1 MDLDFSAVIANL
13 QAVGKFSP
21 EAKKIPTLKRMTAL
35 ETFERLLTEH
45 HDPMSHHYDHS
56 LGSENF
62 DLEWDEAEYA
72 ISILK
77 KVISEDKTL
86 PLGTVVV
93 FGSFSSPLLRFCETV
108 LSALSTGNTVILH
121 HYGDHQTYEALRDLA
136 YQAGFP
142 EDSLKVLPV
151 KDEDLLEVIYTHP
164 SVRAV
169 HLEGPLVET
178 ARLKKYLREENKIYK
193 TNFGSRN
200 PLIFLYDAPTDDL
213 EDLLKQSLNYT
224 YRSEMR
230 WNRWFVQEKN
240 YSTFRDLVQSRLPKV
255 VMENPSFAS
264 PYFSAHYDEQ
274 FRALKKES
282 PQWSKLPSAGL
293 ETTFHLDFNN
303 CSPWQQKE
311 MIGPTLTLTRFKN
324 SAEAVKFANTTYY
337 ADSAS
342 VFSASDE
349 KSQELADQLIMPNIS
364 INSSYHR
371 DFTNPHITLFETGNG
386 NRQTDFEFFNFKA

>member
-1 MDLDFSAVIANL
+1 MELDFSAVIASL
-13 QAVGKFSP
+13 QKIGKFSP
-21 EAKKIPTLKRMTAL
+21 ESKKIPAAQRIATL
-35 ETFERLLTEH
+35 ENFERLLTDH
-45 HDPMSHHYDHS
+45 HDPLSLHYDQS

-77 KVISEDKTL
+77 KVLSEDKTL
-86 PLGTVVV
+86 PVGPVVV

-108 LSALSTGNTVILH
+108 LSALAIGNTVLLH
-121 HYGDHQTYEALRDLA
+121 HYGDHQAYEALRDLA
-136 YQAGFP
+136 YQAGFA
-142 EDSLKVLPV
+142 EDSLKVLAV

-169 HLEGPLVET
+169 HVEGPLTET
-178 ARLKKYLREENKIYK
+178 SRLKKYLREENKLYK

-200 PLIFLYDAPTDDL
+200 PLIFLYDAPTTDL
-213 EDLLKQSLNYT
+213 KDLLKESLNYT
-224 YRSEMR
+224 YRAEMR

-240 YSTFRDLVQSRLPKV
+240 YATFRELVQSLLPEV
-255 VMENPSFAS
+255 IAENPSFTTGE
-264 PYFSAHYDEQ
+264 FSANYAEQ
-274 FRALKKES
+274 FQTLKKES
-282 PQWSKLPSAGL
+282 PQWSQLSSPGL
-293 ETTFHLDFNN
+293 ETAFHLDFNN

-311 MIGPTLTLTRFKN
+311 TIGPVLTLTRFKN
-324 SAEAVKFANTTYY
+324 SAEAIKFANTTYY
-337 ADSAS
+337 ADSAC
-342 VFSASDE
+342 VFSSTDE

-364 INSSYHR
+364 INSLYHR